1 MCSWHFLQLNIFNNR
16 CKAKLVP
23 FPPHFQKEKVREIH
37 CFFFVCECVLVCR
50 KCKKVAHRTV
60 FGQVDLEHELDPD
73 SDLSGLK
80 IGNLLSRILQN
91 CVCKKVIKHYP
102 CFKCLHFDSPTFD
115 SNYTFFEISE
125 LQLYTTIQNR
135 VLNVKKNYSKV
146 RCFDFE
152 FESFI
157 SFLIILHCSCLRACA
172 FNVRYTQAHM
182 PLLLTDNINSMVQGT
197 PHLKTV
203 RK

>member
-1 MCSWHFLQLNIFNNR
+1 MRGGGQGRERGTYLFWKWLIMCSWHFLQLNIFNNR

-80 IGNLLSRILQN
+80 IGNLLITVSTNFIELCLQ
-91 CVCKKVIKHYP
+91 CKKLSLDYHIIHVLSVFI
-102 CFKCLHFDSPTFD
+102 FDSPTFD
-115 SNYTFFEISE
+115 SDYTFF
-125 LQLYTTIQNR
+125 
-135 VLNVKKNYSKV
+135 
-146 RCFDFE
+146 
-152 FESFI
+152 
-157 SFLIILHCSCLRACA
+157 
-172 FNVRYTQAHM
+172 
-182 PLLLTDNINSMVQGT
+182 
-197 PHLKTV
+197 
-203 RK
+203 